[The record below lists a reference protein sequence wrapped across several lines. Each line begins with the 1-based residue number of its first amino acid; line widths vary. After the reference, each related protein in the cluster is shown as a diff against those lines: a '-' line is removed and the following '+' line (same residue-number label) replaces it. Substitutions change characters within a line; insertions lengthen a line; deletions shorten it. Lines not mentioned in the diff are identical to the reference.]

1 MERPKLELQVV
12 SSNLMWV
19 WGTKLY
25 EHLLLTTESKNNPF
39 KLPIFSESYKKKNK
53 YITLHLHYECFD
65 FINF

>member
-25 EHLLLTTESKNNPF
+25 EHLLSTTESKNNPF
-39 KLPIFSESYKKKNK
+39 KLPILSESYKKKQV
-53 YITLHLHYECFD
+53 YHSSPTL
-65 FINF
+65 